1 MTRRVRLNIYQP
13 RSRTTGILHKLY
25 LYTAVLRPRA
35 RYIHYLCCCV
45 YVIYYFFFIV
55 RCKLEAGGK
64 SLFVC
69 ANRFRYTYVIIY
81 IFFLRSL
88 FIIYNTLVYNII
100 ISYYYI
106 RKRNVCL
113 RSAWIRRPE

>member
-1 MTRRVRLNIYQP
+1 MTRRVRLNIYQL

-45 YVIYYFFFIV
+45 YVIYIFFFLLYAAS
-55 RCKLEAGGK
+55 RKLAAN
-64 SLFVC
+64 LYC

-88 FIIYNTLVYNII
+88 FIIYNTLVYNIV

-106 RKRNVCL
+106 RKKNVCL